1 MSDIIVPEGLD
12 VCHDG
17 GVLRI
22 TLDRPERRN
31 ALTDDMIDALV
42 LLVEAAENDEAIRVI
57 ALAGRGESFCSGFD
71 LGQRGKPEVP
81 PRLGATQ
88 RRMRRDVN
96 RLVETLLECQTPV
109 VAVAQ
114 GWIVGLGLALVLAAD
129 IAIVADDAVLRAPF
143 ARIGMTPDS
152 GLSWLLPRLVGV
164 ARAKQMLLLGRDV
177 SGATAA
183 AWGLVAES
191 VPTADLDGAGEAIV
205 QELAA
210 AATVAVGL
218 AKDLVHRGLTRDVGD
233 ALRSEAI
240 ALELASRTDDFK
252 EPRRAKRDA
261 RPVEFR
267 GR

>member
-1 MSDIIVPEGLD
+1 MNGIEVPAGLR
-12 VCHDG
+12 VASDG

-22 TLDRPERRN
+22 TLDRPDRRN

-42 LLVEAAENDEAIRVI
+42 ALVEEAENTESVRVI
-57 ALAGRGESFCSGFD
+57 VLTGTGGSFCSGFD
-71 LGQRGKPEVP
+71 LSQRGRPENP

-109 VAVAQ
+109 VAVAE
-114 GWIVGLGLALVLAAD
+114 GWIVGLGLAIVLAAD
-129 IAIVADDAVLRAPF
+129 IAIVADDAVLRTPF
-143 ARIGMTPDS
+143 TRIGMTPDS

-177 SGATAA
+177 SGAQAA
-183 AWGLVAES
+183 AWGLVADA
-191 VPTADLDGAGEAIV
+191 VPTSELAAAGEAVV
-205 QELAA
+205 QELAT

-218 AKDLVHRGLTRDVGD
+218 AKDLVLRGLTNDVGD
-233 ALRSEAI
+233 ALRAEAV

-252 EPRRAKRDA
+252 EPRRAKRDG